1 VTSAPGRRAVFDT
14 DHEALRDSVARYLAT
29 EPADF
34 LAGAADYG
42 FVGLADVDV
51 RFAAVVLEEAMNA
64 ARPDVALSLAMHD
77 SFALPLL
84 NGRKAALAAVVEG
97 ELRAEPTGGGWR
109 LSGTAQGVVN
119 GLGADVL
126 VVRAIADGESDL
138 LFAVAGRDVDRVPAE
153 LILGL
158 DDLDVADLRLDGLV
172 VTEPLSG
179 DLGAARAR
187 HQLALAVAALAGARA
202 ALRMTVAYVQE
213 RKRVAAVEAFVDSV
227 LAAAAAGAGVSAG
240 TAAAAKLT
248 ATEVL
253 GAAVDQGV
261 QLHGGY
267 GYMWEYPIARAYT
280 AARFFRL
287 HGGSTADLDAVL
299 APAVGL

>member
-1 VTSAPGRRAVFDT
+1 
-14 DHEALRDSVARYLAT
+14 
-29 EPADF
+29 
-34 LAGAADYG
+34 
-42 FVGLADVDV
+42 VGLADVDV

-64 ARPDVALSLAMHD
+64 GRPDVALSLAMHD

-213 RKRVAAVEAFVDSV
+213 RKAFGTPIATFENTRHVLGALGARVAAVEAFVDSV